1 MQNTKRKTIF
11 DCLLIGAALFSM
23 FFGAGNMIFPPYLG
37 FKAGTQWFDG
47 FVGYYVADIGLA
59 IIAIMALIKC
69 GGNKKLFEPLGK
81 VAGTALMFTIVMCI
95 GPIISIPRTA
105 ATTYELS
112 VTPLLP
118 NVNAV
123 FFNILFFAVV
133 LLLCINQSAVV
144 DIVGKILT
152 PLLFAGLLFLIIN
165 GVVNPIS
172 PVTQLPRGGSVIAQ
186 GIEAGYQSMDVL
198 GAIIFGVL
206 ILNSARQKG
215 HSTLQGQRKITT
227 GASLVAGGGLL
238 VVYLGLTYLGATVSS
253 IYDMHI
259 SRTQLLINLINSL
272 MPGTFG
278 MVFFAIVA
286 GLACLSTAIAITSSA
301 SEYLTNLTKNKI
313 CYKIFVVIICVASAI
328 LSCVGV
334 ERLVSLA
341 SPILNIVYPPVVAM
355 VILRLFDKYIT
366 TLTYRTSAIVALVF
380 GVLYTVP
387 YFSLN
392 FAFLNNLPLSKFG
405 LGWVLPT
412 VIFAVAGLLIEK
424 ITKKK
429 NSTI

>member
-1 MQNTKRKTIF
+1 MQNNKRKIIL

-37 FKAGTQWFDG
+37 FKAGVEWFDS
-47 FVGYYVADIGLA
+47 FVGYYIADIGLA

-69 GGNKKLFEPLGK
+69 GGNKKLLEPLGK

-112 VTPLLP
+112 INPLLP
-118 NVNAV
+118 NVNGIL
-123 FFNILFFAVV
+123 FNILFFVVV

-172 PVTQLPRGGSVIAQ
+172 QITQLPRGGSVIAQ

-215 HSTLQGQRKITT
+215 HTTLQSQRRITM
-227 GASLVAGGGLL
+227 GASLVAGAGLL

-253 IYDMHI
+253 IYNMHI
-259 SRTQLLINLINSL
+259 SRTELLINLIKAL

-301 SEYLTNLTKNKI
+301 AEYLTGLTKEKI
-313 CYKIFVVIICVASAI
+313 SYKMFVVIICVASTI

-334 ERLVSLA
+334 EKLVSIA

-355 VILRLFDKYIT
+355 VILRLFDKHIT
-366 TLTYRTSAIVALVF
+366 TLTYRVSAVVALVF

-387 YFSLN
+387 YFSASLP
-392 FAFLNNLPLSKFG
+392 LLHYLPLSNFG
-405 LGWVLPT
+405 LGWVVPT
-412 VIFAVAGLLIEK
+412 IIFAGSTLIIEK
-424 ITKKK
+424 TMTKK
-429 NSTI
+429 NSTA